1 LSKSWLILASALL
14 ILAVILRQGS
24 ILLVAILLFLLWGV
38 SQIWSKYALR
48 RIEYSRHLST
58 THAFFGDEITL
69 ELSIANRKI
78 IPLPWVQIDEELDEH
93 LIMPDTV
100 VTSQSYRPGRVVLR
114 NLMPLGWYH
123 RIKRIYTMRC
133 MKRGYFSFGPTT
145 IQSGDYFRFRVR
157 EMEITEPNYL
167 VVYPRILPLE
177 KLGIASRDPFG
188 DIRIQRHLFQDPVRV
203 ASIREYQPGDP
214 LKRIHWK
221 ASARTGALQTKV
233 FEHTTSSDLAI
244 FLDVRSV
251 KHPYWGEVTQLLE
264 TGTIA
269 AASIADFA
277 LNKGFRVGIY
287 VNHPYPDSAQI
298 MHLQPSS
305 HSEQLLRIL
314 EILAMVM
321 PIESIPFEELIRQEA
336 GKLPWV
342 STLVAI
348 TAIPTPELISTLKS
362 FHRVGRPVTLVLIG
376 GDQPDFNSD
385 GLILYRI
392 PAEIDWDKVENI
404 NVNPVG

>member
-1 LSKSWLILASALL
+1 LGNSWLILASVLL
-14 ILAVILRQGS
+14 ILAVGLRQGS
-24 ILLVAILLFLLWGV
+24 LLLVAILLFLLWGV

-48 RIEYSRHLST
+48 RIEYSRQLST
-58 THAFFGDEITL
+58 THAFFGDEVTL

-78 IPLPWVQIDEELDEH
+78 LPLPWVQIDEELDEN
-93 LIMPDTV
+93 LILPEAV

-123 RIKRIYTMRC
+123 RVKRIYTMRC

-157 EMEITEPNYL
+157 EIEISEPDYL
-167 VVYPRILPLE
+167 VVYPRILPLD

-188 DIRIQRHLFQDPVRV
+188 DIRLQRHLFQDPVQV

-221 ASARTGALQTKV
+221 ASARVGTLQTKV

-251 KHPYWGEVTQLLE
+251 KHPFWGEVTQLLE

-269 AASIADFA
+269 AASIANHA
-277 LNKGFRVGIY
+277 LEKGFRVGLY
-287 VNHPYPDSAQI
+287 VNHPYPDSAQL
-298 MHLQPSS
+298 MRLQPSS
-305 HSEQLLRIL
+305 HPEQLPRIL
-314 EILAMVM
+314 EVLAMVM
-321 PIESIPFEELIRQEA
+321 PVESLPFEDLIRQEA
-336 GKLPWV
+336 GHLPWV

-348 TAIPTPELISTLKS
+348 TAIPTPELISTLES
-362 FHRVGRPVTLVLIG
+362 FHRSGRPVALVLVG
-376 GDQPDFNSD
+376 AEQPEFNMD
-385 GLILYRI
+385 GLVLYHV
-392 PAEIDWDKVENI
+392 PAEIAWEKVESV
-404 NVNPVG
+404 NVNPIG